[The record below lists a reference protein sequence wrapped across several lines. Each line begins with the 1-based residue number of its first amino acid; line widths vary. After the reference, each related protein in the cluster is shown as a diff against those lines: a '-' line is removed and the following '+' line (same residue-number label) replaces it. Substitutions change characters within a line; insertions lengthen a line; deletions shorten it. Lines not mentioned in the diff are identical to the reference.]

1 MLGKRT
7 FLTAGIALI
16 ATACAKPATKP
27 DPEPA
32 SHAAPPPPPPPETV
46 RVSLMTSEGEIVL
59 ELEARKAPLT
69 TANFLHY
76 VDTGKLDGGNV
87 WRALKVGKND
97 GFIQGAITTPPYPP
111 VAHESTKMTGLSH
124 TDGTISMSRYAPGTA
139 TIDFTISVG
148 DMSYLDA
155 GGSGSTDGEG
165 YAAFGH
171 VVSGMDVV
179 KRILH
184 GRTDRKRDEDGLED
198 QMLAKP
204 VAIISARRV

>member
-7 FLTAGIALI
+7 FLTAGMAMIV
-16 ATACAKPATKP
+16 TACSKPAAKPAPKP
-27 DPEPA
+27 
-32 SHAAPPPPPPPETV
+32 AAPPAPPPPETV

-59 ELEARKAPLT
+59 ELEAKKAPLT

-76 VDTGKLDGGNV
+76 IDTGKLDGGHF
-87 WRALKVGKND
+87 WRALKVGKTD
-97 GFIQGAITTPPYPP
+97 GFIQAAITTPPYPP
-111 VAHESTKMTGLSH
+111 IAHESTKQTGLSH
-124 TDGTISMSRYAPGTA
+124 TDGVISMSRYAPGTA

-148 DMSYLDA
+148 DMTYLDA
-155 GGSGSTDGEG
+155 GGSGSADGEG

-204 VAIISARRV
+204 VTITTARHLPD

>member
-7 FLTAGIALI
+7 FLTTGLALI
-16 ATACAKPATKP
+16 VAACSKPASQPAPKP
-27 DPEPA
+27 VTPA
-32 SHAAPPPPPPPETV
+32 AAPPPDTV
-46 RVSLMTSEGEIVL
+46 KISLMTSEGEIVL
-59 ELEARKAPLT
+59 ELEAKKAPVT

-76 VDTGKLDGGNV
+76 VDTGKLDDGHF
-87 WRALKVGKND
+87 WRALKVGKAE
-97 GFIQGAITTPPYPP
+97 GFIQAAITTPPYPP
-111 VAHESTKMTGLSH
+111 VRHESTQQTGLSH

-148 DMSYLDA
+148 DMTYLDA
-155 GGSGSTDGEG
+155 GGSGSADGEG

-179 KRILH
+179 RRILR

-204 VAIISARRV
+204 VTITTARRLPD